1 MKYDVLRR
9 SVGRPKSGQIG
20 YVYPKGKS
28 PLQEIGAE
36 AGDSQKQVQRYIR
49 ITYLIPELLKLLD
62 EGILAF
68 NPAVDISFLSE
79 EEQKELLNAMDA
91 TQSSPS
97 ISQAQRIKELSQ
109 SGNCTQEK
117 MKEILG
123 EIKKGETNRVMFKNE
138 QLYRFFPRS
147 YTPAQMKKEI
157 VALLQT
163 YCEQYWG
170 N

>member
-1 MKYDVLRR
+1 
-9 SVGRPKSGQIG
+9 
-20 YVYPKGKS
+20 
-28 PLQEIGAE
+28 
-36 AGDSQKQVQRYIR
+36 
-49 ITYLIPELLKLLD
+49 
-62 EGILAF
+62 
-68 NPAVDISFLSE
+68 
-79 EEQKELLNAMDA
+79 
-91 TQSSPS
+91 
-97 ISQAQRIKELSQ
+97 
-109 SGNCTQEK
+109 

>member
-1 MKYDVLRR
+1 M
-9 SVGRPKSGQIG
+9 
-20 YVYPKGKS
+20 
-28 PLQEIGAE
+28 
-36 AGDSQKQVQRYIR
+36 
-49 ITYLIPELLKLLD
+49 LKLLD
-62 EGILAF
+62 EGVLAF
-68 NPAVDISFLSE
+68 NPAVDLSFLSE

-97 ISQAQRIKELSQ
+97 ISQAQRIKGLSQ
-109 SGNCTQEK
+109 SGNCTREK
-117 MKEILG
+117 MQEILG

-138 QLYRFFPRS
+138 QLYRLFPRS

-163 YCEQYWG
+163 YCGQYWE